1 MFVGCLSHKR
11 SFKVRCV
18 VRCVVPRCV
27 VRCVVC
33 FVVWNLELA
42 DSGDWG
48 GFKIFGLFW
57 VLESRHFAITLKRK
71 KGEERDFLHNK
82 NTHTHTGQEKKK
94 KNSLRMTM
102 MMIKQQQQR
111 IRQKSKMISM
121 MMRQFLSS
129 SSSSSSSSI
138 SSSSSSLVSRGGG
151 GSRGGGRGGAGGVAS
166 FSNRSNFTSSSS
178 SSFSSLLSRRMM
190 NNDAPSSSSRLFISS
205 FASRGKNTSS
215 RCVST
220 TSLARNTQKEGE
232 REQQQPKGDD
242 DGGKNNSQEKKAAT
256 AEGDGATG
264 GGKEQEEEQ
273 NEQEQNEMAE
283 KDALIVELNERH
295 LRTLADME
303 NLRTRTQRQN
313 EDAKKFAVQ
322 GFAKDLLDVADNMDR
337 ACATVTEEIIAE
349 AKNDAGKLETLLR
362 SFKEGVELTQR
373 QLSSGFKKNG
383 LVKFD
388 PVDEPFDA
396 NEHMALF
403 NVPVGETKK
412 EPGSVAVVTKAG
424 YRLHD
429 RVVRAAEVGVY
440 Q

>member
-1 MFVGCLSHKR
+1 MVGPPKSLFVC
-11 SFKVRCV
+11 C
-18 VRCVVPRCV
+18 
-27 VRCVVC
+27 
-33 FVVWNLELA
+33 LELGTGRLA
-42 DSGDWG
+42 TLGWIQNFLTFL
-48 GFKIFGLFW
+48 GFRIETHDLFK
-57 VLESRHFAITLKRK
+57 E
-71 KGEERDFLHNK
+71 GEESDGK
-82 NTHTHTGQEKKK
+82 KTTHKKDKKTKK
-94 KNSLRMTM
+94 KNSRMTT
-102 MMIKQQQQR
+102 MIKQQQQR

-129 SSSSSSSSI
+129 SSSSSSSASI

-166 FSNRSNFTSSSS
+166 FSNRSNFTSSS

-242 DGGKNNSQEKKAAT
+242 DGGKNSQEKKAAT

>member
-129 SSSSSSSSI
+129 SSSSSS
-138 SSSSSSLVSRGGG
+138 LVSRGGG

-166 FSNRSNFTSSSS
+166 FSNRSNFTSSSSSSS

-232 REQQQPKGDD
+232 REQQQQPKGDD

>member
-1 MFVGCLSHKR
+1 MMKR
-11 SFKVRCV
+11 VAR
-18 VRCVVPRCV
+18 
-27 VRCVVC
+27 
-33 FVVWNLELA
+33 
-42 DSGDWG
+42 
-48 GFKIFGLFW
+48 
-57 VLESRHFAITLKRK
+57 
-71 KGEERDFLHNK
+71 
-82 NTHTHTGQEKKK
+82 
-94 KNSLRMTM
+94 
-102 MMIKQQQQR
+102 
-111 IRQKSKMISM
+111 
-121 MMRQFLSS
+121 RQFFSILSSARSASSSSSSPSSSSSLSS
-129 SSSSSSSSI
+129 SSSSCYS
-138 SSSSSSLVSRGGG
+138 SRG
-151 GSRGGGRGGAGGVAS
+151 RIFVGRDKAALAVAS
-166 FSNRSNFTSSSS
+166 FSNRSNPSSSS
-178 SSFSSLLSRRMM
+178 SSSSVVGVFGNGGGRGVRGGNNNGANYKSVLNDINNNIINNSR
-190 NNDAPSSSSRLFISS
+190 SSSRCF
-205 FASRGKNTSS
+205 
-215 RCVST
+215 ST
-220 TSLARNTQKEGE
+220 TSLARRSTSTTTTTTGEGNEGDNNDGDKSAGATGSEGEEKEGE
-232 REQQQPKGDD
+232 QG
-242 DGGKNNSQEKKAAT
+242 QEG
-256 AEGDGATG
+256 E
-264 GGKEQEEEQ
+264 
-273 NEQEQNEMAE
+273 EQNEMAE

-349 AKNDAGKLETLLR
+349 AKNDAGKLEALLR

-373 QLSSGFKKNG
+373 QLSSGFKKHG

>member
-1 MFVGCLSHKR
+1 MMKR
-11 SFKVRCV
+11 VAR
-18 VRCVVPRCV
+18 
-27 VRCVVC
+27 
-33 FVVWNLELA
+33 
-42 DSGDWG
+42 
-48 GFKIFGLFW
+48 
-57 VLESRHFAITLKRK
+57 
-71 KGEERDFLHNK
+71 
-82 NTHTHTGQEKKK
+82 
-94 KNSLRMTM
+94 
-102 MMIKQQQQR
+102 
-111 IRQKSKMISM
+111 
-121 MMRQFLSS
+121 RQFFSILSSARSASS
-129 SSSSSSSSI
+129 SSSSSSL
-138 SSSSSSLVSRGGG
+138 SSSSSSCYSSRG
-151 GSRGGGRGGAGGVAS
+151 RIFVGRDKAALAVAS
-166 FSNRSNFTSSSS
+166 FSNRSNPSSSS
-178 SSFSSLLSRRMM
+178 SSSVVGVFGNGGGRGVRGGNNNGANNKSVLNDINNNIINNSR
-190 NNDAPSSSSRLFISS
+190 SSSRCF
-205 FASRGKNTSS
+205 
-215 RCVST
+215 ST
-220 TSLARNTQKEGE
+220 TSLARRSTSTTTTTGEGNEGDNNDGDKSAGATGSEGEEKEGE
-232 REQQQPKGDD
+232 QG
-242 DGGKNNSQEKKAAT
+242 QEG
-256 AEGDGATG
+256 E
-264 GGKEQEEEQ
+264 
-273 NEQEQNEMAE
+273 EQNEMAE

-349 AKNDAGKLETLLR
+349 AKNDAGKLEALLR

-373 QLSSGFKKNG
+373 QLSSGFKKHG

>member
-1 MFVGCLSHKR
+1 MMKR
-11 SFKVRCV
+11 VAR
-18 VRCVVPRCV
+18 
-27 VRCVVC
+27 
-33 FVVWNLELA
+33 
-42 DSGDWG
+42 
-48 GFKIFGLFW
+48 
-57 VLESRHFAITLKRK
+57 
-71 KGEERDFLHNK
+71 
-82 NTHTHTGQEKKK
+82 
-94 KNSLRMTM
+94 
-102 MMIKQQQQR
+102 
-111 IRQKSKMISM
+111 
-121 MMRQFLSS
+121 RQFFSILSSARSASSSSPSSSSSLSS
-129 SSSSSSSSI
+129 SSSSSCYS
-138 SSSSSSLVSRGGG
+138 SRG
-151 GSRGGGRGGAGGVAS
+151 RIFVGRDKAALAVAS
-166 FSNRSNFTSSSS
+166 FSNRSNPSSSS
-178 SSFSSLLSRRMM
+178 SSSVVGVFGNGGGRGVRGGNNNGANNKSVLNDINNNIINNSR
-190 NNDAPSSSSRLFISS
+190 SSSRCF
-205 FASRGKNTSS
+205 
-215 RCVST
+215 ST
-220 TSLARNTQKEGE
+220 TSLARRSTSTTTTTTGEGNEGDNNDGDKSAGATGSEGEEKEGE
-232 REQQQPKGDD
+232 QG
-242 DGGKNNSQEKKAAT
+242 QEG
-256 AEGDGATG
+256 E
-264 GGKEQEEEQ
+264 
-273 NEQEQNEMAE
+273 EQNEMAE

-349 AKNDAGKLETLLR
+349 AKNDAGKLEALLR

-373 QLSSGFKKNG
+373 QLSSGFKKHG

>member
-1 MFVGCLSHKR
+1 
-11 SFKVRCV
+11 
-18 VRCVVPRCV
+18 
-27 VRCVVC
+27 
-33 FVVWNLELA
+33 
-42 DSGDWG
+42 
-48 GFKIFGLFW
+48 
-57 VLESRHFAITLKRK
+57 
-71 KGEERDFLHNK
+71 
-82 NTHTHTGQEKKK
+82 
-94 KNSLRMTM
+94 M
-102 MMIKQQQQR
+102 MH
-111 IRQKSKMISM
+111 
-121 MMRQFLSS
+121 
-129 SSSSSSSSI
+129 
-138 SSSSSSLVSRGGG
+138 
-151 GSRGGGRGGAGGVAS
+151 
-166 FSNRSNFTSSSS
+166 
-178 SSFSSLLSRRMM
+178 
-190 NNDAPSSSSRLFISS
+190 DAPSSSRLSISS
-205 FASRGKNTSS
+205 FASRGKNTS

-232 REQQQPKGDD
+232 REQQQQPKGVD

-264 GGKEQEEEQ
+264 GGKEEEEEQ

>member
-1 MFVGCLSHKR
+1 MKRVARRQFFSILSSARSASSSSSSPSSSSSLSSSSSSCYSSRGRIFVGRDKAALAVASFSNR
-11 SFKVRCV
+11 SN
-18 VRCVVPRCV
+18 P
-27 VRCVVC
+27 
-33 FVVWNLELA
+33 
-42 DSGDWG
+42 
-48 GFKIFGLFW
+48 
-57 VLESRHFAITLKRK
+57 
-71 KGEERDFLHNK
+71 
-82 NTHTHTGQEKKK
+82 
-94 KNSLRMTM
+94 
-102 MMIKQQQQR
+102 
-111 IRQKSKMISM
+111 
-121 MMRQFLSS
+121 SS
-129 SSSSSSSSI
+129 SSSSSSS
-138 SSSSSSLVSRGGG
+138 VVGVFGN
-151 GSRGGGRGGAGGVAS
+151 GGGRGVRGGNNNGANNKSVL
-166 FSNRSNFTSSSS
+166 NDINNNIINN
-178 SSFSSLLSRRMM
+178 SR
-190 NNDAPSSSSRLFISS
+190 SSSRCF
-205 FASRGKNTSS
+205 
-215 RCVST
+215 ST
-220 TSLARNTQKEGE
+220 TSLARRSTSTTTTTTGEGNEGDNNDGDKSAGATGSEGEEKEGE
-232 REQQQPKGDD
+232 QG
-242 DGGKNNSQEKKAAT
+242 QEG
-256 AEGDGATG
+256 E
-264 GGKEQEEEQ
+264 
-273 NEQEQNEMAE
+273 EQNEMAE

-349 AKNDAGKLETLLR
+349 AKNDAGKLEALLR

-373 QLSSGFKKNG
+373 QLSSGFKKHG

>member
-1 MFVGCLSHKR
+1 MTEER
-11 SFKVRCV
+11 
-18 VRCVVPRCV
+18 
-27 VRCVVC
+27 
-33 FVVWNLELA
+33 
-42 DSGDWG
+42 
-48 GFKIFGLFW
+48 
-57 VLESRHFAITLKRK
+57 KRK
-71 KGEERDFLHNK
+71 TPMHRLILLRRRIG
-82 NTHTHTGQEKKK
+82 
-94 KNSLRMTM
+94 SLLVSSTAP
-102 MMIKQQQQR
+102 
-111 IRQKSKMISM
+111 SSSP
-121 MMRQFLSS
+121 SS
-129 SSSSSSSSI
+129 SSSSSSTSTSSMRETGALVARRCL
-138 SSSSSSLVSRGGG
+138 SSMMRGSGVQASR
-151 GSRGGGRGGAGGVAS
+151 AS
-166 FSNRSNFTSSSS
+166 ATSARSAALAFFSNGSKGVWPPRMSSRYMNTSTT
-178 SSFSSLLSRRMM
+178 LLS
-190 NNDAPSSSSRLFISS
+190 
-205 FASRGKNTSS
+205 KNTG
-215 RCVST
+215 
-220 TSLARNTQKEGE
+220 GE
-232 REQQQPKGDD
+232 QEQPR
-242 DGGKNNSQEKKAAT
+242 
-256 AEGDGATG
+256 EGDGEAAATEG
-264 GGKEQEEEQ
+264 GETKEKEG
-273 NEQEQNEMAE
+273 NEQEQEGEEEDDQNEMAE

-322 GFAKDLLDVADNMDR
+322 GFAKDLLDVADNIDR

-373 QLSSGFKKNG
+373 QLSSGFKKHG

>member
-129 SSSSSSSSI
+129 SSSSSS
-138 SSSSSSLVSRGGG
+138 LVSRGGG

-166 FSNRSNFTSSSS
+166 FSNRSNFTSSSSSSSSS

-242 DGGKNNSQEKKAAT
+242 DGGKNSQEKKAAT

>member
-1 MFVGCLSHKR
+1 VVGPPKSLFVC
-11 SFKVRCV
+11 C
-18 VRCVVPRCV
+18 
-27 VRCVVC
+27 
-33 FVVWNLELA
+33 LELGTGRLA
-42 DSGDWG
+42 TLGWIQNFLTFL
-48 GFKIFGLFW
+48 GFRIETHDL
-57 VLESRHFAITLKRK
+57 LKRK
-71 KGEERDFLHNK
+71 KGEESDGK
-82 NTHTHTGQEKKK
+82 KTTHKKDKKTKK
-94 KNSLRMTM
+94 KNSRMTTTMMMMM
-102 MMIKQQQQR
+102 MMIKQQQQQQ
-111 IRQKSKMISM
+111 IRQKSKMIS

-129 SSSSSSSSI
+129 SSSS
-138 SSSSSSLVSRGGG
+138 LVSRGG

-205 FASRGKNTSS
+205 FASRGKNTGS

-273 NEQEQNEMAE
+273 NEEEQNDMAE

>member
-121 MMRQFLSS
+121 MRQFLSS
-129 SSSSSSSSI
+129 SSSS
-138 SSSSSSLVSRGGG
+138 LVSRGG

>member
-1 MFVGCLSHKR
+1 
-11 SFKVRCV
+11 
-18 VRCVVPRCV
+18 
-27 VRCVVC
+27 
-33 FVVWNLELA
+33 
-42 DSGDWG
+42 
-48 GFKIFGLFW
+48 
-57 VLESRHFAITLKRK
+57 
-71 KGEERDFLHNK
+71 
-82 NTHTHTGQEKKK
+82 
-94 KNSLRMTM
+94 
-102 MMIKQQQQR
+102 
-111 IRQKSKMISM
+111 MISM

-129 SSSSSSSSI
+129 SSSSSSSSSI
-138 SSSSSSLVSRGGG
+138 SSSSSLVSRGGG

-232 REQQQPKGDD
+232 REQQQQPKGDD

>member
-1 MFVGCLSHKR
+1 M
-11 SFKVRCV
+11 
-18 VRCVVPRCV
+18 
-27 VRCVVC
+27 

-42 DSGDWG
+42 DWRLWG
-48 GFKIFGLFW
+48 GFKFFLTFLGFRIETHDLFK
-57 VLESRHFAITLKRK
+57 E
-71 KGEERDFLHNK
+71 GEESDGK
-82 NTHTHTGQEKKK
+82 KTTHKKDKKTKK
-94 KNSLRMTM
+94 KNSRMTTMM
-102 MMIKQQQQR
+102 MMIKQQQQQR

-121 MMRQFLSS
+121 MRQFLSS
-129 SSSSSSSSI
+129 SSSS
-138 SSSSSSLVSRGGG
+138 LVSRGG

-166 FSNRSNFTSSSS
+166 FSNRSNFTSSS

-205 FASRGKNTSS
+205 FASRGKNTGS

>member
-129 SSSSSSSSI
+129 SSSS
-138 SSSSSSLVSRGGG
+138 LVSRGGG

-166 FSNRSNFTSSSS
+166 FSNRSNFTSSSSSSSSS

-242 DGGKNNSQEKKAAT
+242 DGGKNSQEKKAAT

-283 KDALIVELNERH
+283 KDALIVELNESH

>member
-129 SSSSSSSSI
+129 SSSSSS
-138 SSSSSSLVSRGGG
+138 LVSRGGG

-166 FSNRSNFTSSSS
+166 FSNRSNFTSSSSSSS

-242 DGGKNNSQEKKAAT
+242 DGGKNSQEKKAAT

-283 KDALIVELNERH
+283 KDALIVELNESH

>member
-1 MFVGCLSHKR
+1 MSFVLLFGT
-11 SFKVRCV
+11 
-18 VRCVVPRCV
+18 
-27 VRCVVC
+27 
-33 FVVWNLELA
+33 WNWQT
-42 DSGDWG
+42 GDWG
-48 GFKIFGLFW
+48 WIQNFLTFLGFRII
-57 VLESRHFAITLKRK
+57 EHAITKTERGKSERRVLRQKNNTQ
-71 KGEERDFLHNK
+71 KG
-82 NTHTHTGQEKKK
+82 HTKTKK
-94 KNSLRMTM
+94 KNSLRTTTTTTTMM

-138 SSSSSSLVSRGGG
+138 SSSSSLVSRGGG

-190 NNDAPSSSSRLFISS
+190 NNDAPSSSSSRLFISS

-232 REQQQPKGDD
+232 REQQQQPKGDD

>member
-1 MFVGCLSHKR
+1 MMKRVARRQFFSILSSARSASSSSSSPSSSSSLSSSSSSCYSSRGRIFVGRDKAALAVASFSNR
-11 SFKVRCV
+11 SN
-18 VRCVVPRCV
+18 P
-27 VRCVVC
+27 
-33 FVVWNLELA
+33 
-42 DSGDWG
+42 
-48 GFKIFGLFW
+48 
-57 VLESRHFAITLKRK
+57 
-71 KGEERDFLHNK
+71 
-82 NTHTHTGQEKKK
+82 
-94 KNSLRMTM
+94 
-102 MMIKQQQQR
+102 
-111 IRQKSKMISM
+111 
-121 MMRQFLSS
+121 SS
-129 SSSSSSSSI
+129 SSSSSSS
-138 SSSSSSLVSRGGG
+138 VVGVFGN
-151 GSRGGGRGGAGGVAS
+151 GGGRGVRGGNNNGANYKSVL
-166 FSNRSNFTSSSS
+166 NDINNNIINN
-178 SSFSSLLSRRMM
+178 SR
-190 NNDAPSSSSRLFISS
+190 SSSRCF
-205 FASRGKNTSS
+205 
-215 RCVST
+215 ST
-220 TSLARNTQKEGE
+220 TSLARRSTSTTTTTTGEGNEGDNNDGDKSAGATGSEGEEKEGE
-232 REQQQPKGDD
+232 QG
-242 DGGKNNSQEKKAAT
+242 QEG
-256 AEGDGATG
+256 E
-264 GGKEQEEEQ
+264 
-273 NEQEQNEMAE
+273 EQNEMAE

-349 AKNDAGKLETLLR
+349 AKNDAGKLEALLR

-373 QLSSGFKKNG
+373 QLSSGFKKHG

>member
-129 SSSSSSSSI
+129 SSSSSS
-138 SSSSSSLVSRGGG
+138 LVSRGGG

-166 FSNRSNFTSSSS
+166 FSNRSNFTSSSSSSSS

-242 DGGKNNSQEKKAAT
+242 DGGKNSQEKKAAT

>member
-1 MFVGCLSHKR
+1 MVGPPKSLFVC
-11 SFKVRCV
+11 C
-18 VRCVVPRCV
+18 
-27 VRCVVC
+27 
-33 FVVWNLELA
+33 LELGTGRLA
-42 DSGDWG
+42 TLGWIQNFLTFL
-48 GFKIFGLFW
+48 GFRIETHDLFK
-57 VLESRHFAITLKRK
+57 E
-71 KGEERDFLHNK
+71 GEESDGK
-82 NTHTHTGQEKKK
+82 KTTHKKDKKTKK
-94 KNSLRMTM
+94 KNSRMTTMMMM
-102 MMIKQQQQR
+102 MMIKQQQQQR

-121 MMRQFLSS
+121 MRQFLSS
-129 SSSSSSSSI
+129 SSSS
-138 SSSSSSLVSRGGG
+138 LVSRGG

-205 FASRGKNTSS
+205 FASRGQNTGS

-232 REQQQPKGDD
+232 REQQQQPKGDD

>member
-1 MFVGCLSHKR
+1 MVGPPKSLFVCWVSVTQKEFQSSLCCSLCR
-11 SFKVRCV
+11 LFC
-18 VRCVVPRCV
+18 C
-27 VRCVVC
+27 
-33 FVVWNLELA
+33 LELGTGRLA
-42 DSGDWG
+42 TLGWIQNFLTFL
-48 GFKIFGLFW
+48 GFRIETHDLFK
-57 VLESRHFAITLKRK
+57 E
-71 KGEERDFLHNK
+71 GEESDGK
-82 NTHTHTGQEKKK
+82 KTTHKKDKKTKK
-94 KNSLRMTM
+94 KNSRMTTMMMM
-102 MMIKQQQQR
+102 MMIKQQQQQR

-121 MMRQFLSS
+121 MRQFLSS
-129 SSSSSSSSI
+129 SSSS
-138 SSSSSSLVSRGGG
+138 LVSRGG

-166 FSNRSNFTSSSS
+166 FSNRSNFTSSS

-205 FASRGKNTSS
+205 FASRGKNTGS

>member
-1 MFVGCLSHKR
+1 MSFFILLLLFPFKFNNKEQDTKKEEEEEEEARFLRGSVVVIGVVVGGVTEER
-11 SFKVRCV
+11 
-18 VRCVVPRCV
+18 
-27 VRCVVC
+27 
-33 FVVWNLELA
+33 
-42 DSGDWG
+42 
-48 GFKIFGLFW
+48 
-57 VLESRHFAITLKRK
+57 KRK
-71 KGEERDFLHNK
+71 TPMHRLLLLRRRIG
-82 NTHTHTGQEKKK
+82 
-94 KNSLRMTM
+94 SLLVSSTAP
-102 MMIKQQQQR
+102 
-111 IRQKSKMISM
+111 SSSP
-121 MMRQFLSS
+121 SS
-129 SSSSSSSSI
+129 SSSSSSTSTSSMRETGALVARRCL
-138 SSSSSSLVSRGGG
+138 SSMMRGSGVQASRA
-151 GSRGGGRGGAGGVAS
+151 SATSARSAALAS
-166 FSNRSNFTSSSS
+166 FSNGSKGVWPPRMSSRYMNTSTT
-178 SSFSSLLSRRMM
+178 LLS
-190 NNDAPSSSSRLFISS
+190 
-205 FASRGKNTSS
+205 KNT
-215 RCVST
+215 
-220 TSLARNTQKEGE
+220 EGE
-232 REQQQPKGDD
+232 QEQPR
-242 DGGKNNSQEKKAAT
+242 
-256 AEGDGATG
+256 EGDGEAAATEG
-264 GGKEQEEEQ
+264 GETKEKEG
-273 NEQEQNEMAE
+273 NEQEQEGEEEDDQNEMAE

-322 GFAKDLLDVADNMDR
+322 GFAKDLLDVADNIDR

-373 QLSSGFKKNG
+373 QLSSGFKKHG

>member
-1 MFVGCLSHKR
+1 LFVGCLSHKR

-129 SSSSSSSSI
+129 SSSSSSS
-138 SSSSSSLVSRGGG
+138 VSRGGG

-166 FSNRSNFTSSSS
+166 FSNRSNFTSSSSSSSSS

-242 DGGKNNSQEKKAAT
+242 DGGKNSQEKKAAT

>member
-1 MFVGCLSHKR
+1 MTHALFVLFDRFGRK
-11 SFKVRCV
+11 
-18 VRCVVPRCV
+18 
-27 VRCVVC
+27 
-33 FVVWNLELA
+33 
-42 DSGDWG
+42 
-48 GFKIFGLFW
+48 KIF
-57 VLESRHFAITLKRK
+57 
-71 KGEERDFLHNK
+71 DFSSSSAFFFDLR
-82 NTHTHTGQEKKK
+82 THAPAQAHKTKQTDFYIHIRR
-94 KNSLRMTM
+94 SITM
-102 MMIKQQQQR
+102 MKR
-111 IRQKSKMISM
+111 VAR
-121 MMRQFLSS
+121 RQFFSILSSARSASSSSSSSSLSS
-129 SSSSSSSSI
+129 SSSSSCYS
-138 SSSSSSLVSRGGG
+138 SRG
-151 GSRGGGRGGAGGVAS
+151 RIFVGRDKAALAVAS
-166 FSNRSNFTSSSS
+166 FSNRSNSSSS
-178 SSFSSLLSRRMM
+178 VVGVFGNGGGRGVRGGNNNGANNKSVLNDINNNIIINNSR
-190 NNDAPSSSSRLFISS
+190 SSSRCF
-205 FASRGKNTSS
+205 
-215 RCVST
+215 ST
-220 TSLARNTQKEGE
+220 TSLARRSTSTTTTTGEGNEGDNNDGDKSAGATGSEGEEKEGE
-232 REQQQPKGDD
+232 QG
-242 DGGKNNSQEKKAAT
+242 QEG
-256 AEGDGATG
+256 E
-264 GGKEQEEEQ
+264 
-273 NEQEQNEMAE
+273 EQNEMAE

-349 AKNDAGKLETLLR
+349 AKNDAGKLEALLR

-373 QLSSGFKKNG
+373 QLSSGFKKHG

>member
-1 MFVGCLSHKR
+1 MTTTKLKKKRRSLICRSLFYYWWSVPPKVCLS
-11 SFKVRCV
+11 
-18 VRCVVPRCV
+18 
-27 VRCVVC
+27 
-33 FVVWNLELA
+33 
-42 DSGDWG
+42 
-48 GFKIFGLFW
+48 
-57 VLESRHFAITLKRK
+57 
-71 KGEERDFLHNK
+71 
-82 NTHTHTGQEKKK
+82 
-94 KNSLRMTM
+94 
-102 MMIKQQQQR
+102 
-111 IRQKSKMISM
+111 
-121 MMRQFLSS
+121 
-129 SSSSSSSSI
+129 
-138 SSSSSSLVSRGGG
+138 
-151 GSRGGGRGGAGGVAS
+151 
-166 FSNRSNFTSSSS
+166 
-178 SSFSSLLSRRMM
+178 
-190 NNDAPSSSSRLFISS
+190 
-205 FASRGKNTSS
+205 
-215 RCVST
+215 
-220 TSLARNTQKEGE
+220 RNTQKEGE
-232 REQQQPKGDD
+232 REQQQQPKGDD

>member
-1 MFVGCLSHKR
+1 
-11 SFKVRCV
+11 
-18 VRCVVPRCV
+18 
-27 VRCVVC
+27 
-33 FVVWNLELA
+33 
-42 DSGDWG
+42 
-48 GFKIFGLFW
+48 
-57 VLESRHFAITLKRK
+57 
-71 KGEERDFLHNK
+71 
-82 NTHTHTGQEKKK
+82 
-94 KNSLRMTM
+94 
-102 MMIKQQQQR
+102 
-111 IRQKSKMISM
+111 
-121 MMRQFLSS
+121 
-129 SSSSSSSSI
+129 
-138 SSSSSSLVSRGGG
+138 
-151 GSRGGGRGGAGGVAS
+151 
-166 FSNRSNFTSSSS
+166 
-178 SSFSSLLSRRMM
+178 M
-190 NNDAPSSSSRLFISS
+190 NNDAPSSSVFISS
-205 FASRGKNTSS
+205 FASRGNNTS

-220 TSLARNTQKEGE
+220 TSLARNTQKEGGE

-273 NEQEQNEMAE
+273 NEQEEQNEMAE

>member
-129 SSSSSSSSI
+129 SSSSSS
-138 SSSSSSLVSRGGG
+138 LVSRGGG

-166 FSNRSNFTSSSS
+166 FSNRSNFTSSSSSSSS

-242 DGGKNNSQEKKAAT
+242 DGGKNSQEKKAAT

-283 KDALIVELNERH
+283 KDALIVELNESH

>member
-1 MFVGCLSHKR
+1 MMKR
-11 SFKVRCV
+11 VAR
-18 VRCVVPRCV
+18 
-27 VRCVVC
+27 
-33 FVVWNLELA
+33 
-42 DSGDWG
+42 
-48 GFKIFGLFW
+48 
-57 VLESRHFAITLKRK
+57 
-71 KGEERDFLHNK
+71 
-82 NTHTHTGQEKKK
+82 
-94 KNSLRMTM
+94 
-102 MMIKQQQQR
+102 
-111 IRQKSKMISM
+111 
-121 MMRQFLSS
+121 RQFFSILSSARSASSSSSSPSSSSSLSS
-129 SSSSSSSSI
+129 SSSSCYS
-138 SSSSSSLVSRGGG
+138 SRG
-151 GSRGGGRGGAGGVAS
+151 RIFVGRDKAALAVAS
-166 FSNRSNFTSSSS
+166 FSNRSNPSSSS
-178 SSFSSLLSRRMM
+178 SSSSVVGVFGNGGGRGVRGGNNNGANNKSVLNDINNNIINNSR
-190 NNDAPSSSSRLFISS
+190 SSSRCF
-205 FASRGKNTSS
+205 
-215 RCVST
+215 ST
-220 TSLARNTQKEGE
+220 TSLARRSTSTTTTTTGEGNEGDNNDGDKSAGATGSEGEEKEGE
-232 REQQQPKGDD
+232 QG
-242 DGGKNNSQEKKAAT
+242 QEG
-256 AEGDGATG
+256 E
-264 GGKEQEEEQ
+264 
-273 NEQEQNEMAE
+273 EQNEMAE

-349 AKNDAGKLETLLR
+349 AKNDAGKLEALLR

-373 QLSSGFKKNG
+373 QLSSGFKKHG

>member
-1 MFVGCLSHKR
+1 
-11 SFKVRCV
+11 
-18 VRCVVPRCV
+18 
-27 VRCVVC
+27 
-33 FVVWNLELA
+33 
-42 DSGDWG
+42 
-48 GFKIFGLFW
+48 
-57 VLESRHFAITLKRK
+57 
-71 KGEERDFLHNK
+71 
-82 NTHTHTGQEKKK
+82 
-94 KNSLRMTM
+94 
-102 MMIKQQQQR
+102 
-111 IRQKSKMISM
+111 
-121 MMRQFLSS
+121 MRQFL
-129 SSSSSSSSI
+129 

-242 DGGKNNSQEKKAAT
+242 DGGKNSQEKKAAT

>member
-129 SSSSSSSSI
+129 SSSSSS
-138 SSSSSSLVSRGGG
+138 LVSRGGG

-166 FSNRSNFTSSSS
+166 FSNRSNFTSSSSSSS

-242 DGGKNNSQEKKAAT
+242 DGGKNSQEKKAAT

-273 NEQEQNEMAE
+273 NEEEQNEMAE

>member
-1 MFVGCLSHKR
+1 MRILGFNTTGSQLFLGFYTTEGRTPLLQKLSFFISTTK
-11 SFKVRCV
+11 
-18 VRCVVPRCV
+18 
-27 VRCVVC
+27 
-33 FVVWNLELA
+33 
-42 DSGDWG
+42 
-48 GFKIFGLFW
+48 
-57 VLESRHFAITLKRK
+57 
-71 KGEERDFLHNK
+71 NK
-82 NTHTHTGQEKKK
+82 TQKKK
-94 KNSLRMTM
+94 KKKKKKKKHAFYVVVLLLLVFFVGGVTEERKRKTPMHRLLLLRRRIGSLLVSSTAP
-102 MMIKQQQQR
+102 
-111 IRQKSKMISM
+111 SSSP
-121 MMRQFLSS
+121 SS
-129 SSSSSSSSI
+129 SSSSSTSSSMRETGALVARRCL
-138 SSSSSSLVSRGGG
+138 SSMMRGSGVQASRA
-151 GSRGGGRGGAGGVAS
+151 SATSARSAALAS
-166 FSNRSNFTSSSS
+166 FSNGSKGVWPPRMSSRYMNTSTT
-178 SSFSSLLSRRMM
+178 LLS
-190 NNDAPSSSSRLFISS
+190 
-205 FASRGKNTSS
+205 KNTG
-215 RCVST
+215 
-220 TSLARNTQKEGE
+220 GE
-232 REQQQPKGDD
+232 QEQPR
-242 DGGKNNSQEKKAAT
+242 
-256 AEGDGATG
+256 EGDGEAAATEG
-264 GGKEQEEEQ
+264 GETKEKEG
-273 NEQEQNEMAE
+273 NEQEQEGEEEDDQNEMAE

-322 GFAKDLLDVADNMDR
+322 GFAKDLLDVADNIDR

-373 QLSSGFKKNG
+373 QLSSGFKKHG

>member
-1 MFVGCLSHKR
+1 MS
-11 SFKVRCV
+11 
-18 VRCVVPRCV
+18 
-27 VRCVVC
+27 
-33 FVVWNLELA
+33 FVVSFVLLFGTWNWQT
-42 DSGDWG
+42 GDWG

-121 MMRQFLSS
+121 MRQFLSS
-129 SSSSSSSSI
+129 SSSS
-138 SSSSSSLVSRGGG
+138 LVSRGG

-166 FSNRSNFTSSSS
+166 FSNRSNFTSSSSS

-242 DGGKNNSQEKKAAT
+242 DGGKNSQEKKAAT

>member
-129 SSSSSSSSI
+129 SSSSSS
-138 SSSSSSLVSRGGG
+138 LVSRGGG

-166 FSNRSNFTSSSS
+166 FSNRSNFTSSSSSSS

-242 DGGKNNSQEKKAAT
+242 DGGKNSQEKKAAT

>member
-1 MFVGCLSHKR
+1 MMKR
-11 SFKVRCV
+11 VAR
-18 VRCVVPRCV
+18 
-27 VRCVVC
+27 
-33 FVVWNLELA
+33 
-42 DSGDWG
+42 
-48 GFKIFGLFW
+48 
-57 VLESRHFAITLKRK
+57 
-71 KGEERDFLHNK
+71 
-82 NTHTHTGQEKKK
+82 
-94 KNSLRMTM
+94 
-102 MMIKQQQQR
+102 
-111 IRQKSKMISM
+111 
-121 MMRQFLSS
+121 RQFFSILSSARSASSSSPSSSSSSSSLSS
-129 SSSSSSSSI
+129 SSSSSCYS
-138 SSSSSSLVSRGGG
+138 SRG
-151 GSRGGGRGGAGGVAS
+151 RIFVGRDKAALAVAS
-166 FSNRSNFTSSSS
+166 FSNRSNPSSSS
-178 SSFSSLLSRRMM
+178 SSSVVGVFGNGGGRGVRGGNNNGANYKSVLNDINNNIINNSR
-190 NNDAPSSSSRLFISS
+190 SSSRCF
-205 FASRGKNTSS
+205 
-215 RCVST
+215 ST
-220 TSLARNTQKEGE
+220 TSLARRSTSTTTTTGEGNEGDNNDGDKSAGATGSEGEEKEGE
-232 REQQQPKGDD
+232 QG
-242 DGGKNNSQEKKAAT
+242 QEG
-256 AEGDGATG
+256 E
-264 GGKEQEEEQ
+264 
-273 NEQEQNEMAE
+273 EQNEMAE

-349 AKNDAGKLETLLR
+349 AKNDAGKLEALLR

-373 QLSSGFKKNG
+373 QLSSGFKKHG